1 MYRPQSS
8 EINSTLH
15 INLQINNTSHIYV
28 QGKEN
33 QNVPKSDINNRLFIF
48 LMFIYFWER
57 KSVQVSRG
65 GAERDGERGSDVGS
79 GLTAEKTQCG
89 ARTHEPQDHDLSRSK
104 TLNQLSHPGAP
115 ITGYF

>member
-15 INLQINNTSHIYV
+15 TNLQINNTSHIYV

-48 LMFIYFWER
+48 LMFIYF
-57 KSVQVSRG
+57 
-65 GAERDGERGSDVGS
+65 
-79 GLTAEKTQCG
+79 
-89 ARTHEPQDHDLSRSK
+89 
-104 TLNQLSHPGAP
+104 
-115 ITGYF
+115 